1 MGKIIDVFKH
11 IIEHGNTGPG
21 FFIIIIA
28 ILVGVFKMY
37 YLMAGVNVMSKEEK
51 TKIDLNYLCNS
62 FGILLGIL
70 GLFVL
75 LSPFIFDYFNIKYE
89 YRHHIVGIVSITYI
103 VFMVLFLRVIKK
115 DRIYKK
121 TKQNDMKK

>member
-1 MGKIIDVFKH
+1 MDKIIDVFKQ
-11 IIEHGNTGPG
+11 IIEHENIVPG
-21 FFIIIIA
+21 FIFIFIA
-28 ILVGVFKMY
+28 ILVGVFQQHWIIS
-37 YLMAGVNVMSKEEK
+37 GVNTMSKREK
-51 TKIDLNYLCNS
+51 AKMDLDYMCKS
-62 FGILLGIL
+62 FGVLFGIL

-115 DRIYKK
+115 DRIFKK
-121 TKQNDMKK
+121 QSKTT